1 MPGKDGSHFSVS
13 LPTQYRAYLETL
25 VELKVPGFADR
36 SLAEIVEAWVEA
48 GIELATRDLTAEE
61 QHAIWSKGV
70 PKIATLHAFDGE
82 PKG

>member
-13 LPTQYRAYLETL
+13 LPTKYRAYLETL

-36 SLAEIVEAWVEA
+36 SIADIVEDWVEK

-61 QHAIWSKGV
+61 QHAIWSKSA
-70 PKIATLHAFDGE
+70 PKIATLHAYAASTR
-82 PKG
+82 